1 VGSVPTPVRP
11 SPSPAK
17 SPAKPP
23 GRRGGRW
30 WKRLLVGLVVLG
42 GAGLAGFTWFAY
54 WPFEGRVDRV
64 EGLVPV
70 DVDFLYRTS
79 WREVKASGW
88 VQKHVLDAPVHPDL
102 DPAQVV
108 VSAPRAPRETL
119 REAFARI
126 PEHEAEINA
135 QIPAVLHAL
144 QGLVFGTTEFRV
156 EKDLFPGEI
165 VAAGRWCG
173 GGSPQEGPPRWR
185 EILLLTRV
193 SAQVKFAFEAVRHDF
208 VRTRAVARD
217 DLELTVTPDGLLR
230 IEMLGAPPPRRRQ
243 TCEGGFEA
251 APTNVWYVAR
261 VKDVLAIS
269 NAEDLAGKVK
279 GVAAGEGDAALWGR
293 GFEMERPD
301 GGVAAALD
309 LVGLRSYLA
318 RFFADAEGQKIGSFV
333 GKFLAVDSLETA
345 KATVSLLDDGIT
357 IGADVGFAEGRLR
370 EFKDVA
376 ATYDQPLQS
385 VAGGICRLLPAE
397 NTALVVQLSTPPR
410 ALLRAVYDV
419 LGVND
424 RKLVAARVAD
434 MSVKRRAA
442 GQEAYDDVY
451 GFLDDLSTQLG
462 SSSVVAVARIATAFD
477 DRMYQEWYAS
487 EEPDPTATLAIMVKI
502 KDGAR
507 QADVDAFLAERVA
520 ALGALAPVPVT
531 SPEGIEYSRIQF
543 VDLPRQYRL
552 VQPAFK
558 VHDGYLVLA
567 TREEY
572 LLEIL
577 KVMRGGPGAPA
588 SFVSTR
594 EFQDVAR
601 SLPGEATLSMH
612 VNADALREIAWDFR
626 NQVVRGRNDDNEH
639 AMKFRAQRMAD
650 LARARG
656 SRSDFAEDK
665 KQVDAEV
672 TEEMRRFRSEGYR
685 ELVAAYRRELDDTRR
700 ISAFGFAIAA
710 RRGSGHL
717 DTAARLLFR
726 PPVAAVPPAGK

>member
-1 VGSVPTPVRP
+1 MARAG
-11 SPSPAK
+11 
-17 SPAKPP
+17 
-23 GRRGGRW
+23 
-30 WKRLLVGLVVLG
+30 G

-64 EGLVPV
+64 EALVPV

-79 WREVKASGW
+79 WRELKTSGW
-88 VQKHVLDAPVHPDL
+88 VQKNVFDDPVHPDL
-102 DPAQVV
+102 DPAQMV

-119 REAFARI
+119 RDAFARI
-126 PEHEAEINA
+126 PEQEAEINA
-135 QIPAVLHAL
+135 QIPGAVHVL

-193 SAQVKFAFEAVRHDF
+193 SAQVKFAFEAVRHEF
-208 VRTRAVARD
+208 GRERAVARE
-217 DLELTVTPDGLLR
+217 DLQLTATPEGLLR
-230 IEMLGAPPPRRRQ
+230 VELLNSPPPRRRQ

-293 GFEMERPD
+293 DFEMERPD

-309 LVGLRSYLA
+309 LVGLRSYLT
-318 RFFADAEGQKIGSFV
+318 RFFADADGQKIGSFV

-345 KATVSLLDDGIT
+345 KATVAWPTTASPS
-357 IGADVGFAEGRLR
+357 ARGRAVRRGRRMR
-370 EFKDVA
+370 EFPDVA

-385 VAGGICRLLPAE
+385 VAGGIYRLLPAKD
-397 NTALVVQLSTPPR
+397 TALVVQLSTPPR

-419 LGVND
+419 LDVND
-424 RKLVAARVAD
+424 RKLITARVGE
-434 MSVKRRAA
+434 MSSRRRAN

-451 GFLDDLSTQLG
+451 GFLDDLATQLG
-462 SSSVVAVARIATAFD
+462 SSSVVAVARVAGAFTD
-477 DRMYQEWYAS
+477 DMYREWYSS

-520 ALGALAPVPVT
+520 ALGALAPEPVT
-531 SPEGIEYSRIQF
+531 SPDGIEYSRIQF

-588 SFVSTR
+588 SFVSTKS
-594 EFQDVAR
+594 FQDVAR
-601 SLPGEATLSMH
+601 SLPGEATLSLH
-612 VNADALREIAWDFR
+612 VNGDALREIAWDFR
-626 NQVVRGRNDDNEH
+626 NSVVRRRNDDNEH
-639 AMKFRAQRMAD
+639 AMKFRAQRMAE

-665 KQVDAEV
+665 KLVDVEV
-672 TEEMRRFRSEGYR
+672 AEEMRRFRSEGYR
-685 ELVAAYRRELDDTRR
+685 ELVAAYRRELDATRR
-700 ISAFGFAIAA
+700 IAGFGFAIAA
-710 RRGSGHL
+710 RRG
-717 DTAARLLFR
+717 
-726 PPVAAVPPAGK
+726 